1 MADTLCRRGNAGR
14 SGYSRPGH
22 EVVLTCSSPTIKRSP
37 RRGNVIALNGSRTH
51 EKGLARLLDQAVA
64 DMTVYIRP
72 NGDDKNDGSEE
83 APVKSPKRAI
93 AIATRSKDQE
103 ISVLATDLARIN
115 R

>member
-1 MADTLCRRGNAGR
+1 MDVR
-14 SGYSRPGH
+14 
-22 EVVLTCSSPTIKRSP
+22 
-37 RRGNVIALNGSRTH
+37 
-51 EKGLARLLDQAVA
+51 GLARLLDQAVA

-103 ISVLATDLARIN
+103 ISVLATDLARIARELN
-115 R
+115 AEEDEFPEGGG